1 VGGVRHTYDSPSPNE
16 EHDVDL
22 EVTDIVNLPETIVET
37 KEDAESL
44 NFFLSL

>member
-1 VGGVRHTYDSPSPNE
+1 MGGVRHTYDSPSPNE

-22 EVTDIVNLPETIVET
+22 EVSDITGLPETIVET
-37 KEDAESL
+37 KDDAEAL

>member
-1 VGGVRHTYDSPSPNE
+1 MGGVRHTYDSPSPNE

-22 EVTDIVNLPETIVET
+22 EVADIEGFVEV
-37 KEDAESL
+37 KEDAEAL